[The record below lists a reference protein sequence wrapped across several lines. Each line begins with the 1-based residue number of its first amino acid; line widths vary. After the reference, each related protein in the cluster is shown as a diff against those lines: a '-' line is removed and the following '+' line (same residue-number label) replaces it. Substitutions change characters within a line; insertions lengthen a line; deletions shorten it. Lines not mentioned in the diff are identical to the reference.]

1 MLSYAYRE
9 LTLNETHDGP
19 CNPPKDTPAAA
30 GKPTPA
36 RVVESPLLDLGA
48 QRGDLLVTQVELL
61 LRHLEVRHHLL
72 PHLALLLHLRVE
84 RGLIHLATSVSRRH
98 AVTV

>member
-1 MLSYAYRE
+1 MGRA
-9 LTLNETHDGP
+9 
-19 CNPPKDTPAAA
+19 CNPPQDTPGSWETNA
-30 GKPTPA
+30 G

-61 LRHLEVRHHLL
+61 LRDLEVRHHLL